1 MTTVERYWIHSD
13 PNPPEAAGD
22 DLSASTVY
30 VAHAPSECLNGCES
44 RQSSPASKVH
54 CEPDQLLCP
63 RCGARLD
70 KWLRGIPDN
79 YALLPHVADHGT
91 VAADPGTKATK
102 RPDPPAPMRLE
113 VTDLLDT
120 RDGRGV
126 LGVVHSW
133 AELVRDQRHDT
144 RPCTCDHARPS
155 HTDNRCSA
163 IGCPCRDYTPVT
175 ATVTRE
181 CAYLITNLAWCTGQE
196 FAGDLYSEIKQ
207 LARTLDDTV
216 GEYRPKPVGS
226 CHAFITGE
234 LGELDDPQ
242 PVQVLCGGALVMEKE
257 SRSVKCLRCGQRHE
271 ANEQLRA
278 LGLIVGAMFGQNETN
293 LEASA

>member
-1 MTTVERYWIHSD
+1 VR
-13 PNPPEAAGD
+13 AAGAACG
-22 DLSASTVY
+22 DLA
-30 VAHAPSECLNGCES
+30 APVGYTATAPQNCLNGCE
-44 RQSSPASKVH
+44 RATGDVREPVPCQPGHVLCKE
-54 CEPDQLLCP
+54 CEK
-63 RCGARLD
+63 RLD

-79 YALLPHVADHGT
+79 YALLPHVVDHGT
-91 VAADPGTKATK
+91 VAADPGTKHTK

-120 RDGRGV
+120 REGRGV

-133 AELVRDQRHDT
+133 AELVRDHRHDT

-155 HTDNRCSA
+155 HTDHRCSA

-181 CAYLITNLAWCTGQE
+181 CAYLITNLPWCTQQE
-196 FAGDLYSEIKQ
+196 FAGDLYGEIKQ

-226 CHAFITGE
+226 CAALRDVPDTT
-234 LGELDDPQ
+234 
-242 PVQVLCGGALVMEKE
+242 VQVLCGGALVMDREGTG
-257 SRSVKCLRCGQRHE
+257 VHCLRCGQRHE

-278 LGLIVGAMFGQNETN
+278 LGLIVGAMFGDV
-293 LEASA
+293 S

>member
-1 MTTVERYWIHSD
+1 MTTIERPYWPHSD
-13 PNPPEAAGD
+13 PEPPQGPVSD
-22 DLSASTVY
+22 R
-30 VAHAPSECLNGCES
+30 VAFTATPPQNCLNGCERPS
-44 RQSSPASKVH
+44 GDVREPVPCQPDHVLCKE
-54 CEPDQLLCP
+54 CEK
-63 RCGARLD
+63 RLD
-70 KWLRGIPDN
+70 KWLRGIPD
-79 YALLPHVADHGT
+79 AFGRLLWVKDHGT
-91 VAADPGTKATK
+91 VAADPGTKHTK

-126 LGVVHSW
+126 LGVVHLW

-144 RPCTCDHARPS
+144 RPCTCGHARPS
-155 HTDNRCSA
+155 HTHRCSM
-163 IGCPCRDYTPVT
+163 IGCACHDYTPVT

-181 CAYLITNLAWCTGQE
+181 CAYLITNLPWCTGQE

-226 CHAFITGE
+226 CAALRDVPDTT
-234 LGELDDPQ
+234 
-242 PVQVLCGGALVMEKE
+242 VQVLCGGALVMEKE
-257 SRSVKCLRCGQRHE
+257 SRSVKCLRCGSRHE

-278 LGLIVGAMFGQNETN
+278 LGLIVGAMFGDTGNN
-293 LEASA
+293 HLEAS